1 MSELD
6 PSNPIGTR
14 FLFED
19 ERLRVWEIVLEP
31 GEEAPLHT
39 HQLDYVTVVI
49 EGGTVARSNAD
60 GTVDVFER
68 QPGDIMRR
76 REGSDTHSLKNI
88 GTTRFRNVI
97 FELK

>member
-1 MSELD
+1 MART
-6 PSNPIGTR
+6 PFRRNRSNG
-14 FLFED
+14 FD
-19 ERLRVWEIVLEP
+19 VVLEP